1 MCGILATTRG
11 IENVDHIIE
20 FLKFRGPDE
29 TNIVSINGINF
40 IHTLLSMTGPP
51 TLQPFVGGDD
61 EIVAFFNGEIYNFL
75 DFGDYASDGECI
87 IPLYQKYGSEFI
99 KHLDGEFAVVVAD
112 FSEDMLIISTDV
124 FSTKPLWFAKHDLD
138 WAVSSYKSCIE
149 RLGFED
155 CTQVEANSTYILK
168 MSNLELI
175 DRKDVYTFDLEQKKD
190 SYDDWE
196 SAFSEAISKRTRNIK
211 HGIFIGL
218 SSGYDSGAI
227 ACELERQN
235 TPFTA
240 YSIIGSENPDTI
252 EARIKRTKNPVR
264 IQLEREE
271 FLLARDHLKTC
282 CEEYQL
288 RIDNGESDLL
298 SLNMKELEEL
308 NSKLELPL
316 KLLND
321 QLGWYSE
328 KSWFIKCEE
337 VQSLR
342 NRRNTLEVRVE
353 RIKDTIEFRKDG
365 QFLTDDNGAIGM
377 SHICR
382 KGKNDGQLIYLSGS
396 GADEVFS
403 DYGFGGIKHFRHS
416 TIGGNFPTDLTSVFP
431 WKNFFDNTQRA
442 YLMKE
447 EHVSG
452 SYGVEG
458 RYPFLDKNVVQE
470 FLWLVPEL
478 KNSNYKSVLHHYL
491 TKFNYPFDP
500 QQKVGFNCGFTPS
513 TDGYSPKKSVHRT
526 VGESA
531 EESLV
536 VDMELESSRTKARK
550 ERHTLLSKLV

>member
-1 MCGILATTRG
+1 M
-11 IENVDHIIE
+11 
-20 FLKFRGPDE
+20 
-29 TNIVSINGINF
+29 
-40 IHTLLSMTGPP
+40 
-51 TLQPFVGGDD
+51 
-61 EIVAFFNGEIYNFL
+61 
-75 DFGDYASDGECI
+75 
-87 IPLYQKYGSEFI
+87 
-99 KHLDGEFAVVVAD
+99 
-112 FSEDMLIISTDV
+112 
-124 FSTKPLWFAKHDLD
+124 
-138 WAVSSYKSCIE
+138 
-149 RLGFED
+149 
-155 CTQVEANSTYILK
+155 EANSTYILK

-235 TPFTA
+235 IPFTA

-416 TIGGNFPTDLTSVFP
+416 TIGGNFPTDLTSV
-431 WKNFFDNTQRA
+431 
-442 YLMKE
+442 
-447 EHVSG
+447 
-452 SYGVEG
+452 
-458 RYPFLDKNVVQE
+458 
-470 FLWLVPEL
+470 
-478 KNSNYKSVLHHYL
+478 
-491 TKFNYPFDP
+491 
-500 QQKVGFNCGFTPS
+500 
-513 TDGYSPKKSVHRT
+513 
-526 VGESA
+526 
-531 EESLV
+531 
-536 VDMELESSRTKARK
+536 
-550 ERHTLLSKLV
+550 